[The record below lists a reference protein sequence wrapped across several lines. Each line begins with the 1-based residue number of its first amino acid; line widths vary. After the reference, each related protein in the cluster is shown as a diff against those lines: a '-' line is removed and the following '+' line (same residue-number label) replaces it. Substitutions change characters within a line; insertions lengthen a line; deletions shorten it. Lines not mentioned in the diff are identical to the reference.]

1 MDATVVVPLDVS
13 YISSVKNL
21 RDGVDDVLL
30 HLRQA
35 KVEHKLVASQSP
47 CVLASVQHPV
57 RVLLVEAGV
66 RVDHF

>member
-13 YISSVKNL
+13 DISSVEDL
-21 RDGVDDVLL
+21 GDGVDDVLL

-35 KVEHKLVASQSP
+35 KVEHKLVTSQSS